1 MRVFLDTNIFLYAA
15 GPSHPLREVCAKVL
29 VRVADGALDATIN
42 SEVVQEILYVL
53 TRRGRR
59 QDALTLASHL
69 ISLFPGLLP
78 VTREDVTEA
87 CNLLLQYPR
96 LSVRDAIH
104 TATML
109 RNEVKTII
117 SVDPDFD
124 QVSQVRRLA
133 PGAV

>member
-29 VRVADGALDATIN
+29 LRVADGALDATIN

-59 QDALTLASHL
+59 EDALTLAHHL
-69 ISLFPGLLP
+69 TSLFPDLLP
-78 VTREDVTEA
+78 VTREDIAVA
-87 CNLLLQYPR
+87 CDVLRQYPR

-109 RNEVKTII
+109 RNGLETVV
-117 SVDPDFD
+117 SVDSDFD